1 MAVGLWCFSYYCFHS
16 PSSIKHQPS
25 TITHSEHPC
34 VISAMRLLSRY
45 IIKELFMPFI
55 FALLIIVFI
64 LFTNFLLRAIDRF
77 LGKGIDVLTILEY
90 LFLNLAWIVALA
102 VPMAV
107 LIAALM
113 AFGRLSEDN
122 EVTALRASGISF
134 LTIIRP
140 ALLFGLII
148 GGSLVYFNNFILPQ
162 MNHRARILSGDIYR
176 KRPGLNI
183 EPGYFVED
191 LPDYSMIIRDQDGDM
206 MQDVR
211 IFSKNNESSQTTIY
225 ARQGHLGTIADAI
238 IMTLYDGEIHELDR
252 QDYGNYR
259 RIQFAKHRIVIPA
272 DDLLL
277 KRRDKSSRTDREM
290 TVPMMLEKQNSYR
303 ERITTVQSR
312 LAKAFQRTTGDSI
325 APSNLE
331 FARDLINN
339 YRSVLKQDTSLAEAD
354 FRTRDRRAR
363 SLERQA
369 KNEYNLINSYNKSL
383 NKYGVEIH
391 KKFALPFSC
400 LLFVLVG
407 SPLGVLAKK
416 GGFVVGMSLSFGF
429 FLIYYLMLIGGEE
442 VADRNILQPVVAM
455 WLPNLILLI
464 IALYLTL
471 RTVRERAPVQFKLKM
486 PNLFKRKKA

>member
-1 MAVGLWCFSYYCFHS
+1 
-16 PSSIKHQPS
+16 
-25 TITHSEHPC
+25 
-34 VISAMRLLSRY
+34 MRLLTRY
-45 IIKELFMPFI
+45 ILKEIFLPFI
-55 FALLIIVFI
+55 FALLVIIFI
-64 LFTNFLLRAIDRF
+64 LFIQFLLRAIDRF
-77 LGKGIDVLTILEY
+77 LGKGIAVLTILEY

-113 AFGRLSEDN
+113 TFGRLSEDN
-122 EVTALRASGISF
+122 EITAMRTSGISF

-140 ALLFGLII
+140 ALFFGLIV
-148 GGSLVYFNNFILPQ
+148 GSSLVYFNNFILPQ

-183 EPGYFVED
+183 EPGYYIED
-191 LPDYSMIIRDQDGDM
+191 LPDYSMIIRAKDGDM

-211 IFSKNNESSQTTIY
+211 IFSKDNTQSQTTIY
-225 ARQGHLGTIADAI
+225 AKQGHLSTIDDAI
-238 IMTLYDGEIHELDR
+238 IMTLYNGEIHELDR
-252 QDYGNYR
+252 QDYGNFR
-259 RIQFAKHRIVIPA
+259 RIQFEKHRIVIPA

-290 TVPMMLEKQNSYR
+290 TVPMMLEKQRTYKK
-303 ERITTVQSR
+303 RIITVKTR

-325 APSNLE
+325 VPANLDQ
-331 FARDLINN
+331 ALAVIKDYRAVIN
-339 YRSVLKQDTSLAEAD
+339 QDTTLNKVD
-354 FRTRDRRAR
+354 LRVRDRRAR

-369 KNEYNLINSYNKSL
+369 KNEYNLIHSYMKSH

-391 KKFALPFSC
+391 KKFSLPFAC

-416 GGFVVGMSLSFGF
+416 GGFVIGMSLSFGF
-429 FLIYYLMLIGGEE
+429 FLIYYIMLIGGEE
-442 VADRNILQPVVAM
+442 VADRNILKPYVAM

-471 RTVRERAPVQFKLKM
+471 HTVRERAPVQFIWKL
-486 PNLFKRKKA
+486 PQLFKRKKS